1 MRMPDITRPF
11 VSDDDPDRHLRCQD
25 ALQVALRDLV
35 NAAAEAGWSEREI
48 LLALADLVDNEL
60 LSLDANGSTQALIAL
75 LRRMT

>member
-1 MRMPDITRPF
+1 M
-11 VSDDDPDRHLRCQD
+11 SDDDPDRHLRCQD

>member
-1 MRMPDITRPF
+1 MPDITRPF